1 MFKASRWLLLVYSS
15 LISNVCLKKIHN
27 KKCVV
32 KTSGRLLFS
41 LFIINQYCMSR
52 IALKVSERL
61 LFKLFIINQYS
72 MLKML
77 YYKNMC
83 WNLVGGIFLV
93 FSSLIQSK
101 WGAAFFGLFIINR
114 YCMPKMFYYKFYRT
128 SPNGCFLTCCVL
140 ICLSN

>member
-1 MFKASRWLLLVYSS
+1 MYVKKIMTRILLHVVAKMGNIQEVLLTIQSSFHVMKLQKRQKPFQQKQHLTACGVVLKYVFKASGWLLLVYSS
-15 LISNVCLKKIHN
+15 LISNVCLRKIHN

-32 KTSGRLLFS
+32 ETSGRLLFS

-61 LFKLFIINQYS
+61 IFKLFIINQYS

-83 WNLVGGIFLV
+83 
-93 FSSLIQSK
+93 
-101 WGAAFFGLFIINR
+101 
-114 YCMPKMFYYKFYRT
+114 
-128 SPNGCFLTCCVL
+128 
-140 ICLSN
+140 